1 MSKRVLTALCLLLFV
16 GLPALAQEHYTEGP
30 VWRITFYKIKP
41 NQQDAYFASL
51 RQKAKPYLDQ
61 LKQQGIIVDYKTYLN
76 ETNSGAGDWDLA
88 LGVEY
93 KNFAAMDGLT
103 SKMEAARDKFF
114 GSKDSAQQVGQQRTE
129 MREEVGSILVREVTF
144 K

>member
-1 MSKRVLTALCLLLFV
+1 MKRYAAWFCLLVICAF
-16 GLPALAQEHYTEGP
+16 PALAQEHYTEGP

-41 NQQDAYFASL
+41 NQENAYFTSL

-61 LKQQGIIVDYKTYLN
+61 AKQQGLIVDYKTYLN
-76 ETNSGAGDWDLA
+76 ETSSGPRDWDLA
-88 LGVEY
+88 LALEY
-93 KNFAAMDGLT
+93 RNFAALDGLT
-103 SKMEAARDKFF
+103 AKTEALRDKVF
-114 GSKDSAQQVGQQRTE
+114 GSKESAQQVAQQRVE

>member
-1 MSKRVLTALCLLLFV
+1 MHRRVLTILCLLLFV

-41 NQQDAYFASL
+41 NQQDAYFTSL

-76 ETNSGAGDWDLA
+76 ETSTGSNDWDLA
-88 LGVEY
+88 LALEL
-93 KNFAAMDGLT
+93 KNFAALDGLT
-103 SKMEAARDKFF
+103 ARLEAARDKFF
-114 GSKDSAQQVGQQRTE
+114 GSKDSAQQVGQQRVE

>member
-1 MSKRVLTALCLLLFV
+1 MNRYAAWFCLLAICAF
-16 GLPALAQEHYTEGP
+16 PALAQEHYTEGP

-41 NQQDAYFASL
+41 NQEDAYFTSI

-61 LKQQGIIVDYKTYLN
+61 AKQQGLIVDYKTYLN
-76 ETNSGAGDWDLA
+76 ETSSGPRDWDLA
-88 LGVEY
+88 LALEY
-93 KNFAAMDGLT
+93 RNFSALDGLT
-103 SKMEAARDKFF
+103 AKTEALRDKVF
-114 GSKDSAQQVGQQRTE
+114 GSKESAQQVGQQRVE

>member
-1 MSKRVLTALCLLLFV
+1 MNRYVAWFCLLV
-16 GLPALAQEHYTEGP
+16 ISACPTIAQEHYTEGP

-41 NQQDAYFASL
+41 NQQDAYFTSI

-61 LKQQGIIVDYKTYLN
+61 AKQQGLILDYKTYLN
-76 ETNSGAGDWDLA
+76 ETSSGPRDWDLA
-88 LGVEY
+88 LALEY
-93 KNFAAMDGLT
+93 RNFAALDGLT
-103 SKMEAARDKFF
+103 AKTEALRDKVF
-114 GSKDSAQQVGQQRTE
+114 GSKESAQQVGQQRVE

>member
-1 MSKRVLTALCLLLFV
+1 MNRYAAWFCLLVICAF
-16 GLPALAQEHYTEGP
+16 PALAQEHYTEGP

-41 NQQDAYFASL
+41 NQENAYFTSL

-61 LKQQGIIVDYKTYLN
+61 AKQQGLIVDYKTYLN
-76 ETNSGAGDWDLA
+76 ETSSGPRDWDLA
-88 LGVEY
+88 LALEY
-93 KNFAAMDGLT
+93 RNFAALDGLT
-103 SKMEAARDKFF
+103 AKTEALRDKVF
-114 GSKDSAQQVGQQRTE
+114 GSKESAQQVAQQRVE

>member
-1 MSKRVLTALCLLLFV
+1 MRRRGLVAFCLLLFV
-16 GLPALAQEHYTEGP
+16 GLPAIAQEHYNEGA

-41 NQQDAYFASL
+41 NQEDAYFASL

-76 ETNSGAGDWDLA
+76 ETSSGHGDWDLA
-88 LGVEY
+88 LAVEY
-93 KNFAAMDGLT
+93 RNFASLDGLT
-103 SKMEAARDKFF
+103 AKVEAARDKFF

-129 MREEVGSILVREVTF
+129 MREEVGSILIREVTF

>member
-1 MSKRVLTALCLLLFV
+1 MSKRVLVVLSLLLFV
-16 GLPALAQEHYTEGP
+16 GIPAMAQEHYTEGP
-30 VWRITFYKIKP
+30 VWRISFYKIKA

-61 LKQQGIIVDYKTYLN
+61 MKQQGIIVDYKTYLN
-76 ETNSGAGDWDLA
+76 ETNSGHGDWDLA
-88 LGVEY
+88 LAVEY
-93 KNFAAMDGLT
+93 KNFASLDGLT
-103 SKMEAARDKFF
+103 AKMEAARDKFF

-129 MREEVGSILVREVTF
+129 MREEVGSILVREVMF

>member
-1 MSKRVLTALCLLLFV
+1 MRARVLTTFCLLLFV
-16 GLPALAQEHYTEGP
+16 GLPALAQEHYSEGP

-41 NQQDAYFASL
+41 NQQDAYFSSL
-51 RQKAKPYLDQ
+51 QQKGKPYLDQ

-76 ETNSGAGDWDLA
+76 ETSTGKGDWDLA
-88 LGVEY
+88 LAVEY

-103 SKMEAARDKFF
+103 AKMEAARDKFF
-114 GSKDSAQQVGQQRTE
+114 GSKDSAQQVGQQRLE
-129 MREEVGSILVREVTF
+129 MREEVGSILIREVTF